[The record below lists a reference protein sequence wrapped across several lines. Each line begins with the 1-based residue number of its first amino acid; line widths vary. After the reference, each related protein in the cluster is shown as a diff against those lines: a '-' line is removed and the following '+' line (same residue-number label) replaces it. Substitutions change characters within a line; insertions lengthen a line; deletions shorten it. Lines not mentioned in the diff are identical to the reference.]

1 MPSHHPWAVGVEIG
15 GTKLQLGLS
24 RHPEGF
30 DGLIRRTIVPADGAR
45 GILAQ
50 IEDGFAALGEEHG
63 LRPGDVRA
71 VGVGFGGPVDAESG
85 RTETSFQVEG
95 WTGFPLAGWFREALG
110 VPLVSVHNDADVAG
124 LAESRL
130 GAGRG
135 RSPILYLTIGSG
147 IGGALIIDG
156 RIYRGAG
163 RGAAEIGHL
172 RVPPSD
178 LAPAGAEWPELE
190 KVASGWG
197 IGAVAR
203 DLARTLDA
211 EGRRWGVQDE
221 SGGDPASITA
231 VDVADAARRDDPNA
245 LRVLGQ
251 AHDAMAHALCEAVAL
266 IAPARIIL
274 GGGVSLMG
282 EDLWFAP
289 IRSRVDAG
297 AFAPFRGSFD
307 IVAAELGEAVVVHGA
322 LELARDALKASR

>member
-1 MPSHHPWAVGVEIG
+1 MQDHPWLLGVEIG

-24 RHPEGF
+24 RTPGSI
-30 DGLIRRTIVPADGAR
+30 DALLRRTIEPSRGAQ

-50 IEDGFAALGEEHG
+50 IRDGFAAMIAEHG
-63 LRPGDVRA
+63 VPRAEVRA
-71 VGVGFGGPVDAESG
+71 VGVGFGGPVDAEAG

-95 WTGFPLAGWFREALG
+95 WTDFALADWVRETLG
-110 VPLVSVHNDADVAG
+110 VPLASVHNDADVAG

-135 RSPILYLTIGSG
+135 RSPLLYLTIGSG

-172 RVPPSD
+172 RVPRSD
-178 LAPAGAEWPELE
+178 LDSAREDFPELE

-203 DLARTLDA
+203 GLAQTLDSR
-211 EGRRWGVQDE
+211 GRRWALQDAV
-221 SGGDPASITA
+221 GGDVAKITA
-231 VDVADAARRDDPNA
+231 VDVADAVRRGDPDA
-245 LRVLGQ
+245 LRVLGR
-251 AHDAMAHALCEAVAL
+251 AHDALAHALCQAVAL
-266 IAPARIIL
+266 IAPSRIIL

-282 EDLWFAP
+282 DDLWFVP
-289 IRSRVDAG
+289 VRERVDADV
-297 AFAPFRGSFD
+297 FPPFRGSFD
-307 IVAAELGEAVVVHGA
+307 IVPASLGEEVVVHGA
-322 LELARDALKASR
+322 LELARDALAGAR